1 MPTFYETPSFYTL
14 LVVAGCGV
22 ILVRIAI
29 VILDHFRRKIDLL
42 GPREWPLVGQ
52 GFNLPARPR
61 KLLGEYQSKYGDA
74 FKMRLG
80 WYDWVLF
87 NTPQGVREVFDRQVS
102 IVQPPTSSSNRT
114 QTLIRPRPQ

>member
-22 ILVRIAI
+22 ILVRVAI
-29 VILDHFRRKIDLL
+29 VIIDPFRRKIDLL
-42 GPREWPLVGQ
+42 GPRGWPLVGQ
-52 GFNLPARPR
+52 GFNLPTRPR
-61 KLLGEYQSKYGDA
+61 KLLREYQSKYGDA

-102 IVQPPTSSSNRT
+102 IVQPPTSSSSRT

>member
-22 ILVRIAI
+22 VLVRIAI
-29 VILDHFRRKIDLL
+29 VIIDPFRRKIDLL
-42 GPREWPLVGQ
+42 GPRGWPLVGQ

-61 KLLGEYQSKYGDA
+61 NLLREYQSKYGDA

-102 IVQPPTSSSNRT
+102 IVQPSTSSSSRT